1 MSAERGAWNFQEAHG
16 MRKQFRGAP
25 PLYIAYYLDRIKRH
39 LEKIAASSQSS
50 ERTVSGGRVHSGKT
64 LMSHACTKKFSK
76 FPEPN
81 CEQMT

>member
-1 MSAERGAWNFQEAHG
+1 MECGSSSEEQT
-16 MRKQFRGAP
+16 